1 MIINVISVL
10 FLLCF
15 PVCLFIDALWSSAGK
30 GMTSWL
36 SFVMSNCEV
45 VTLPIGIMGRMW
57 CLVVSI
63 RELCPFFTL
72 LGSCNSRVCFSFESK
87 LVIVVV
93 RSLLLPL
100 FMGVL
105 YLVLVLLC
113 ST

>member
-1 MIINVISVL
+1 
-10 FLLCF
+10 
-15 PVCLFIDALWSSAGK
+15 
-30 GMTSWL
+30 MTSWL

-72 LGSCNSRVCFSFESK
+72 LGSCNSRVRFSFESK

-93 RSLLLPL
+93 RSLCMVAPIVYGGSVFGPCFIMQYIVSFIDLQP
-100 FMGVL
+100 
-105 YLVLVLLC
+105 C
-113 ST
+113 